1 MLKDEALI
9 NALGHNEADSGSKT
23 LKEET
28 VMSMISRRSF
38 VSSAAAIGATAGA
51 IALAGCSG
59 GSSSGSASTSSASA
73 SNSTEAASQVQ
84 SGSASGQHT
93 ADLGKSVV
101 VFFSRAGEN
110 FDVGVIDEGNTSI
123 VAHSIAG
130 KVVSDVFEIV
140 PAEEYPFGYD
150 DCYAKAKA
158 EQNANA
164 RPEISDPF
172 DSFDEYDTVYLGYPI
187 WHSDLPMIMLTFVES
202 KDWTGKNVMPFCT
215 HGDSGLCGTDS
226 HLKQICKGADVK
238 EGLAIKGSDAQA
250 FGMDVDKAINTWL
263 AKVRS

>member
-1 MLKDEALI
+1 
-9 NALGHNEADSGSKT
+9 
-23 LKEET
+23 
-28 VMSMISRRSF
+28 MSMISRRTF

-59 GSSSGSASTSSASA
+59 GSSSGSASASSASA
-73 SNSTEAASQVQ
+73 SASVETASQSQ
-84 SGSASGQHT
+84 SGSASSQPAT
-93 ADLGKSVV
+93 DLSKSVV

-110 FDVGVIDEGNTSI
+110 YDVGVINEGNTSI

-140 PAEEYPFGYD
+140 PVEEYPFGYD
-150 DCYAKAKA
+150 DCYAKAKS
-158 EQNANA
+158 EQNSNA
-164 RPEISDPF
+164 RPAISDTF
-172 DSFDEYDTVYLGYPI
+172 DSFDDYDTVYLGYPI
-187 WHSDLPMIMLTFVES
+187 WHSDLPMIMLTFIES
-202 KDWTGKNVMPFCT
+202 KDWTGKKVMPFCT
-215 HGDSGLCGTDS
+215 HGDSGLCGTDQHIKS
-226 HLKQICKGADVK
+226 LCKGADVK

>member
-1 MLKDEALI
+1 
-9 NALGHNEADSGSKT
+9 
-23 LKEET
+23 
-28 VMSMISRRSF
+28 MSMISRRSF

-59 GSSSGSASTSSASA
+59 GSSSSSASA
-73 SNSTEAASQVQ
+73 SSASASVEASSQGQ
-84 SGSASGQHT
+84 SGSASTQSPSN
-93 ADLGKSVV
+93 LGKSVV

-110 FDVGVIDEGNTSI
+110 YDVGIIDEGNTSI

-150 DCYAKAKA
+150 DCYARAKS
-158 EQNANA
+158 EQNSNA
-164 RPEISDPF
+164 RPAISDTF
-172 DSFDEYDTVYLGYPI
+172 DSFDDYDTVYLGYPI
-187 WHSDLPMIMLTFVES
+187 WHSDLPMIMLTFIES
-202 KDWTGKNVMPFCT
+202 KDWAGKKVMPFCT
-215 HGDSGLCGTDS
+215 HGDSGLCGTDQHIKS
-226 HLKQICKGADVK
+226 LCKGADVK

-250 FGMDVDKAINTWL
+250 FGMDVDKAINSWL

>member
-1 MLKDEALI
+1 
-9 NALGHNEADSGSKT
+9 
-23 LKEET
+23 
-28 VMSMISRRSF
+28 MSMIPRRTF
-38 VSSAAAIGATAGA
+38 VSSAAAIGVTAGA

-59 GSSSGSASTSSASA
+59 GSSSGSASASSASA
-73 SNSTEAASQVQ
+73 SASAETASQSQ
-84 SGSASGQHT
+84 SGSASSQPAT
-93 ADLGKSVV
+93 DLGKSVV

-110 FDVGVIDEGNTSI
+110 YDVGVIDEGNTSI

-150 DCYAKAKA
+150 DCYARAKS
-158 EQNANA
+158 EQNSNA
-164 RPEISDPF
+164 RPAISDTF
-172 DSFDEYDTVYLGYPI
+172 DSFDDYDTVYLGYPI
-187 WHSDLPMIMLTFVES
+187 WHSDLPMIMLTFIES
-202 KDWTGKNVMPFCT
+202 KDWTGKKVMPFCT
-215 HGDSGLCGTDS
+215 HGDSGLCGTDQHIKS
-226 HLKQICKGADVK
+226 LCKGADVK

>member
-1 MLKDEALI
+1 
-9 NALGHNEADSGSKT
+9 
-23 LKEET
+23 
-28 VMSMISRRSF
+28 MSLISRRSF

-59 GSSSGSASTSSASA
+59 GSSSSSASA
-73 SNSTEAASQVQ
+73 SSASASVEASSQGQ
-84 SGSASGQHT
+84 SGSASTQSPT
-93 ADLGKSVV
+93 NLGKSVV

-110 FDVGVIDEGNTSI
+110 YDVGVIDEGNTSI

-150 DCYAKAKA
+150 DCYARAKS
-158 EQNANA
+158 EQNSNA
-164 RPEISDPF
+164 RPAISDTF
-172 DSFDEYDTVYLGYPI
+172 DSFDDYDAVYLGYPI
-187 WHSDLPMIMLTFVES
+187 WHSELPMIMLTFIES
-202 KDWTGKNVMPFCT
+202 KDWAGKKVMPFCT
-215 HGDSGLCGTDS
+215 HGDSGLCGTDQHIKS
-226 HLKQICKGADVK
+226 LCKGADVK

-250 FGMDVDKAINTWL
+250 FGMDVDKAINSWL

>member
-1 MLKDEALI
+1 
-9 NALGHNEADSGSKT
+9 
-23 LKEET
+23 
-28 VMSMISRRSF
+28 MSMISRRTF

-59 GSSSGSASTSSASA
+59 GSSSGSASASSASA
-73 SNSTEAASQVQ
+73 SASAETASQSQ
-84 SGSASGQHT
+84 SGSASSQPAT
-93 ADLGKSVV
+93 DLGKSVV

-110 FDVGVIDEGNTSI
+110 YDVGVIDEGNTSI

-140 PAEEYPFGYD
+140 PVEEYPFGYD
-150 DCYAKAKA
+150 DCYAKAKS
-158 EQNANA
+158 EQNSNA
-164 RPEISDPF
+164 RPAISDTF
-172 DSFDEYDTVYLGYPI
+172 DSFDDYDTVYLGYPI
-187 WHSDLPMIMLTFVES
+187 WHSDLPMIMLTFIES
-202 KDWTGKNVMPFCT
+202 KDWTGKKVMPFCT
-215 HGDSGLCGTDS
+215 HGDSGLCGTDEHIES
-226 HLKQICKGADVK
+226 LCKGADVK

>member
-1 MLKDEALI
+1 
-9 NALGHNEADSGSKT
+9 
-23 LKEET
+23 
-28 VMSMISRRSF
+28 MSMISRRSF

-59 GSSSGSASTSSASA
+59 GSSSSSASA
-73 SNSTEAASQVQ
+73 SSASASAEASSQGQ
-84 SGSASGQHT
+84 SGSASTQSPSN
-93 ADLGKSVV
+93 LGKSVV

-110 FDVGVIDEGNTSI
+110 YDVGVIDEGNTSI

-140 PAEEYPFGYD
+140 PVEEYPFGYD
-150 DCYAKAKA
+150 DCYAKAKN
-158 EQNANA
+158 EQNSNS
-164 RPEISDPF
+164 RPAISDTF
-172 DSFDEYDTVYLGYPI
+172 DSFDDYDTVYLGYPI
-187 WHSDLPMIMLTFVES
+187 WHSDLPMIMLTFIES
-202 KDWTGKNVMPFCT
+202 KDWTGKKVMPFCT
-215 HGDSGLCGTDS
+215 HGDSGLCGTDQHIKS
-226 HLKQICKGADVK
+226 LCKGADVK

>member
-1 MLKDEALI
+1 
-9 NALGHNEADSGSKT
+9 
-23 LKEET
+23 
-28 VMSMISRRSF
+28 MSMISRRTF

-59 GSSSGSASTSSASA
+59 GSSSGSASASSASA
-73 SNSTEAASQVQ
+73 SASAETASQSQ
-84 SGSASGQHT
+84 SGSASSQPAT
-93 ADLGKSVV
+93 DLSKSVV

-110 FDVGVIDEGNTSI
+110 YDVGVINEGNTSI

-150 DCYAKAKA
+150 DCYARAKS
-158 EQNANA
+158 EQNSNA
-164 RPEISDPF
+164 RPAISDTF
-172 DSFDEYDTVYLGYPI
+172 DSFDDYDTVYLGYPI
-187 WHSDLPMIMLTFVES
+187 WHSDLPMIMLTFIES
-202 KDWTGKNVMPFCT
+202 KDWTGKKVMPFCT
-215 HGDSGLCGTDS
+215 HGDSGLCGTDQHIKS
-226 HLKQICKGADVK
+226 LCKGADVK

>member
-1 MLKDEALI
+1 
-9 NALGHNEADSGSKT
+9 
-23 LKEET
+23 
-28 VMSMISRRSF
+28 MSLISRRSF

-59 GSSSGSASTSSASA
+59 GSSSSSASA
-73 SNSTEAASQVQ
+73 SSASASVEASSQGQ
-84 SGSASGQHT
+84 SGSASTQSPSN
-93 ADLGKSVV
+93 LGKSVV

-110 FDVGVIDEGNTSI
+110 YDVGIIDEGNTSI

-150 DCYAKAKA
+150 DCYARAKS
-158 EQNANA
+158 EQNSNA
-164 RPEISDPF
+164 RPAISDTF
-172 DSFDEYDTVYLGYPI
+172 DSFDDYDTVYLGYPI
-187 WHSDLPMIMLTFVES
+187 WHSDLPMIMLTFIES
-202 KDWTGKNVMPFCT
+202 KDWAGKKVMPFCT
-215 HGDSGLCGTDS
+215 HGDSGLCGTDQHIKS
-226 HLKQICKGADVK
+226 LCKGADVK

-250 FGMDVDKAINTWL
+250 FGMDVDKAINSWL

>member
-1 MLKDEALI
+1 
-9 NALGHNEADSGSKT
+9 
-23 LKEET
+23 
-28 VMSMISRRSF
+28 MSMISRRTF
-38 VSSAAAIGATAGA
+38 LGSAAAIGATAGA

-59 GSSSGSASTSSASA
+59 GSSSGSASASSASA
-73 SNSTEAASQVQ
+73 SASAETASQSQ
-84 SGSASGQHT
+84 SGSASSQPAT
-93 ADLGKSVV
+93 DLGKSVV

-110 FDVGVIDEGNTSI
+110 YDVGVIDEGNTSI

-150 DCYAKAKA
+150 DCYARAKS
-158 EQNANA
+158 EQNSNA
-164 RPEISDPF
+164 RPAISDTF
-172 DSFDEYDTVYLGYPI
+172 DSFDDYDTVYLGYPI
-187 WHSDLPMIMLTFVES
+187 WHSDLPMIMLTFIES
-202 KDWTGKNVMPFCT
+202 KDWTGKKVMPFCT
-215 HGDSGLCGTDS
+215 HGDSGLCGTDQHIKS
-226 HLKQICKGADVK
+226 LCKGADVK

>member
-1 MLKDEALI
+1 
-9 NALGHNEADSGSKT
+9 
-23 LKEET
+23 
-28 VMSMISRRSF
+28 MSLISRRSF

-59 GSSSGSASTSSASA
+59 GSSSSSASA
-73 SNSTEAASQVQ
+73 SSASASVEASSQGQ
-84 SGSASGQHT
+84 SGSASTQSPSN
-93 ADLGKSVV
+93 LGKSVV

-110 FDVGVIDEGNTSI
+110 YDVGIIDEGNTSI

-150 DCYAKAKA
+150 DCYAKAKS
-158 EQNANA
+158 EQNSNA
-164 RPEISDPF
+164 RPAISDTF
-172 DSFDEYDTVYLGYPI
+172 DSFDDYDTVYLGYPI
-187 WHSDLPMIMLTFVES
+187 WHSDLPMIMLTFIES
-202 KDWTGKNVMPFCT
+202 KDWAGKKVMPFCT
-215 HGDSGLCGTDS
+215 HGDSGLCGTDQHIKS
-226 HLKQICKGADVK
+226 LCKGADVK

-250 FGMDVDKAINTWL
+250 FGMDVDKAINSWL

>member
-1 MLKDEALI
+1 
-9 NALGHNEADSGSKT
+9 
-23 LKEET
+23 
-28 VMSMISRRSF
+28 MSMISRRTF
-38 VSSAAAIGATAGA
+38 LGSAAAIGATAGA

-59 GSSSGSASTSSASA
+59 GSSSGSASASSASA
-73 SNSTEAASQVQ
+73 SASVETASQSQ
-84 SGSASGQHT
+84 SGSASSQPAT
-93 ADLGKSVV
+93 DLGKSVV

-110 FDVGVIDEGNTSI
+110 YDVGVIDEGNTSI

-150 DCYAKAKA
+150 DCYARAKS
-158 EQNANA
+158 EQNSNA
-164 RPEISDPF
+164 RPAISDTF
-172 DSFDEYDTVYLGYPI
+172 DSFDDYDTVYLGYPI
-187 WHSDLPMIMLTFVES
+187 WHSDLPMIMLTFIES
-202 KDWTGKNVMPFCT
+202 KDWTGKKVMPFCT
-215 HGDSGLCGTDS
+215 HGDSGLCGTDQHIKS
-226 HLKQICKGADVK
+226 LCKGADVK

>member
-1 MLKDEALI
+1 
-9 NALGHNEADSGSKT
+9 
-23 LKEET
+23 
-28 VMSMISRRSF
+28 MSMISRRSF

-59 GSSSGSASTSSASA
+59 GSSGSTSAPSASASASTEASSQGQSGSASTQSP
-73 SNSTEAASQVQ
+73 SN
-84 SGSASGQHT
+84 
-93 ADLGKSVV
+93 LGKSVV

-110 FDVGVIDEGNTSI
+110 YDVGVIDEGNTSI

-140 PAEEYPFGYD
+140 PVEEYPFGYD
-150 DCYAKAKA
+150 DCYTRAKS
-158 EQNANA
+158 EQNSNA
-164 RPEISDPF
+164 RPAISDTF
-172 DSFDEYDTVYLGYPI
+172 DSFDDYDTVYLGYPI
-187 WHSDLPMIMLTFVES
+187 WHSDLPMIMLTFIES
-202 KDWTGKNVMPFCT
+202 KDWTGKKVMPFCT
-215 HGDSGLCGTDS
+215 HGDSGLCGTDQHIKS
-226 HLKQICKGADVK
+226 LCKGADVK